1 MVYTMQHIIYKIFLS
16 ALSMTT
22 LIACKSQRVPIST
35 SFQSFTFRDIDSTIV
50 KDEGVNIFLADY
62 ARGKDSI
69 MSAIIGYSETPLTK
83 NQPESTAGNFLA
95 DAQLEGAKLLDPQV
109 QASVMNYGAIRTN
122 YIASGAIP
130 LSSIYEIM
138 PFDNML
144 TIIEIPG
151 SVLQQFCDH
160 MASKGG
166 WPIAGMNYKIK
177 NDKAINVNI
186 NNHPLNPNIIYKV
199 ALSDYLATGGDDC
212 AFLEPLK
219 KVNHSIFIRDLL
231 IDYIKRHQK
240 INPQIEKRIENV
252 Q

>member
-1 MVYTMQHIIYKIFLS
+1 MQYKINKL
-16 ALSMTT
+16 LICTLCVTT

-35 SFQSFTFRDIDSTIV
+35 SFQSYSFKDIDSTII
-50 KDEGVNIFLADY
+50 KDETVNIFLADY
-62 ARGKDSI
+62 AKGKDSI

-95 DAQLEGAKLLDPQV
+95 DAQLEGAKILDPQV
-109 QASVMNYGAIRTN
+109 LASVMNYGAIRTN
-122 YIASGAIP
+122 YIASGPIP

-144 TIIEIPG
+144 TIVEIPG
-151 SVLQQFCDH
+151 TVLQQFCDH

-166 WPIAGMNYKIK
+166 WPIAGMSYLIK
-177 NDKAINVNI
+177 NDKAINVRI
-186 NNHPLNPNIIYKV
+186 NNQPLNPNIIYKV

-219 KVNHSIFIRDLL
+219 KVSHSIFIRDLL
-231 IDYIKRHQK
+231 IEYIKRHQN